1 MEQER
6 NNFINRINNLQVQLK
21 QVIGMNE
28 ELQKKFAE
36 LGKRLSKE
44 SQPKTPTVEDQ
55 TDEEE
60 LARETE

>member
-6 NNFINRINNLQVQLK
+6 NNFINRVNNLQVQLI

-36 LGKRLSKE
+36 LEKRIPKE
-44 SQPKTPTVEDQ
+44 SQPKTPTVQDH
-55 TDEEE
+55 TDEEQ